1 VASVI
6 YVGSLA
12 TLGLNYLA
20 VEGHLSRAQILLG
33 LAAVLAVTAVVGASQ
48 YLRMPAQA
56 RPLMRRRSTMLA
68 LGVSYAAILAAT
80 AILALT
86 PASALPAAAFGVIIL
101 LVVARFGAYRILRRK
116 PDRSPG
122 TTAG

>member
-1 VASVI
+1 
-6 YVGSLA
+6 
-12 TLGLNYLA
+12 
-20 VEGHLSRAQILLG
+20 
-33 LAAVLAVTAVVGASQ
+33 VLAVTAVAGVAQ

-56 RPLMRRRSTMLA
+56 RPLMRRRPAMLA
-68 LGVSYAAILAAT
+68 LGVSYAAILASA

-86 PASALPAAAFGVIIL
+86 PASALPGAALGVIIL

-122 TTAG
+122 TTTGG